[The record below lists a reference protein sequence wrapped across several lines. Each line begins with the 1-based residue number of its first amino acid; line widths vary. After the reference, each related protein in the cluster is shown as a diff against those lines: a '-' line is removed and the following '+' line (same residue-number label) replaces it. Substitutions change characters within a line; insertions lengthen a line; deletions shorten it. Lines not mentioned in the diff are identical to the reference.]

1 MTGTAA
7 MSHVFACMAAFAATQ
22 HILLV
27 RCSKEITLIG
37 CEGRHGNGLSQ
48 FFAPVAAW
56 FARQHRIDQMIR
68 TLNQRSDRQLA
79 DMGLS
84 RADIPAVARGLP
96 VPPRHEYDDSAR
108 PTFRPVSILPIAL
121 MR

>member
-1 MTGTAA
+1 MDAPYDLTTGLPERVT
-7 MSHVFACMAAFAATQ
+7 FRGQ
-22 HILLV
+22 
-27 RCSKEITLIG
+27 TL
-37 CEGRHGNGLSQ
+37 GNGLSQ